1 MLMVSPGFPPDLG
14 GVERHVHEVSTRL
27 AAAGCEVSV
36 LCTDRTGRRIGAA
49 ERDGVRIER
58 VRAWPAGR
66 DYYMAPGLWAA
77 MARQRWDLV
86 HVQSYHTAVA
96 PLAMV
101 RAITLRV
108 PFVVTFHG
116 GGHSSAV
123 RHRLRPAQRRVLRP
137 LLRRAARLVA
147 VARFEIGAYGREL
160 GLPPERFAL
169 IPNGFETH
177 ASAAVVRQPIV
188 ATIGRLERYKG
199 HDRVLEAFPLVLGA
213 KPDAVL
219 RIVGNGPQEGA
230 LRRRAAALGLTDRV
244 EFIRV
249 PSDKPQVMAALLAEV
264 GLVVSLSEFE
274 THPLVALEAV
284 ASGSL
289 PLVADTSG
297 LSELAA
303 DGLASAIPLGS
314 SPDEIAQAILKRL
327 DNPEPVPAVCLP
339 TWDDCAAQI
348 LELYQGVVCA
358 S

>member
-1 MLMVSPGFPPDLG
+1 MVSPGFPPDLG
-14 GVERHVHEVSTRL
+14 GVERHVHQVSTRL
-27 AAAGCEVSV
+27 AAAGCQVSV
-36 LCTDRTGRRIGAA
+36 LCTDRTGARLGTSVH
-49 ERDGVRIER
+49 DGVRIER
-58 VRAWPAGR
+58 VRAWPAAK
-66 DYYMAPGLWAA
+66 DYYMAPGLWSA
-77 MARQRWDLV
+77 MGRRQWDLV

-96 PLAMV
+96 PLAMA

-116 GGHSSAV
+116 GGHSSAM
-123 RHRLRPAQRRVLRP
+123 RHRMRPAQRRVLRP
-137 LLRRAARLVA
+137 LLRRAARLIA
-147 VARFEIGAYGREL
+147 VARFEIEAYGREL
-160 GLPPERFAL
+160 AVPSERFAL
-169 IPNGFETH
+169 IPNGVETPTSVSV
-177 ASAAVVRQPIV
+177 ARGPIV

-199 HDRVLEAFPLVLGA
+199 HDRVLEAFSFVLGA

-219 RIVGNGPQEGA
+219 RIVGDGPQEGA

-249 PSDKPQVMAALLAEV
+249 PSEQPQVMAALLAEV

-284 ASGSL
+284 ASGSV

-303 DGLASAIPLGS
+303 DGLASAIPPGS
-314 SPDEIAQAILKRL
+314 SPQAIAHAILERL
-327 DNPEPVPAVCLP
+327 DNPEPAPPVRLP
-339 TWDDCAAQI
+339 TWDDCAARI
-348 LELYQGVVCA
+348 LELYEDVVCG